1 VGQDPSGAKGIRVI
15 EHDHAFTH
23 ATVDPE
29 QALEIAAT
37 LMTAA
42 TSNIHI
48 SPPGKSVGAGGTML
62 TVLALR
68 QAWRRGRHR

>member
-1 VGQDPSGAKGIRVI
+1 M
-15 EHDHAFTH
+15 H

-62 TVLALR
+62 TVLALH
-68 QAWRRGRHR
+68 QAWRRGRQAPLSFTGSRLAAE

>member
-1 VGQDPSGAKGIRVI
+1 M
-15 EHDHAFTH
+15 H

-48 SPPGKSVGAGGTML
+48 SPAGKSVGAGGTML

-68 QAWRRGRHR
+68 QALASGQAPLSFTGSRLAAE